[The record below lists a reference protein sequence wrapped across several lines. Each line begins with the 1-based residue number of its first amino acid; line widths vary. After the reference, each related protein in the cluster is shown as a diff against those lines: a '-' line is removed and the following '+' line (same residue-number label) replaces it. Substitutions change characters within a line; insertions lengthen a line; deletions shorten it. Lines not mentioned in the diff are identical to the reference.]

1 MATDIPNNTTGR
13 KPTTTE
19 ESKSKDSKTTDQKKI
34 RIIMEFLQG
43 CSPYESDALRAMLAV
58 AKGTTTAESM
68 PQYDRTA
75 INRYLNFG
83 CDKETSSI
91 DTIREH
97 RQSRALELMKTVSQ
111 YVEKEDIINI
121 TSVLLSISSDK
132 KDIDNIVSNLS
143 KMQTAA
149 IPNTISGSPGN
160 IATSR

>member
-1 MATDIPNNTTGR
+1 MATDLPNNTTGT
-13 KPTTTE
+13 KPATPAGP
-19 ESKSKDSKTTDQKKI
+19 KSKDSKTTDPKKI

-58 AKGTTTAESM
+58 AKGTTTTESM

-83 CDKETSSI
+83 CDKEPGGV
-91 DTIREH
+91 DAIREH
-97 RQSRALELMKTVSQ
+97 RQFRSLELMKTVSQ
-111 YVEKEDIINI
+111 YVGKEDIIHI

-132 KDIDNIVSNLS
+132 KDIENIMSNLP

-149 IPNTISGSPGN
+149 IPNTTSGIPGN
-160 IATSR
+160 NASSK

>member
-1 MATDIPNNTTGR
+1 
-13 KPTTTE
+13 
-19 ESKSKDSKTTDQKKI
+19 
-34 RIIMEFLQG
+34 MEFLQG
-43 CSPYESDALRAMLAV
+43 CSPYESDALRAMLVV
-58 AKGTTTAESM
+58 AKGTTTAETM

-97 RQSRALELMKTVSQ
+97 RQSRALELMKTVSL
-111 YVEKEDIINI
+111 YVGKEDIINI

-132 KDIDNIVSNLS
+132 KDIENIVSNLP

-149 IPNTISGSPGN
+149 IPHTTSGIPGN
-160 IATSR
+160 HALSK